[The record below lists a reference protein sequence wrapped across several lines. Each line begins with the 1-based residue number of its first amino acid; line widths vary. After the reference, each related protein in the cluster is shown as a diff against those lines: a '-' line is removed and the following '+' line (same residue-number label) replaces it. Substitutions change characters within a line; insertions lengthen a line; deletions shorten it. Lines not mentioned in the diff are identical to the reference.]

1 MKAGFGTAEITP
13 APPVWLAGFG
23 ARTKAAEEVAEPLE
37 ARALYL
43 DDGDTKLCL
52 IVCDLLGMSHDIS
65 RPIREHVAS
74 ALSLGMEHVMIACTH
89 THHGPSAM
97 AGTDRL
103 GWPTPD
109 GYIAL
114 LRDGCVESAEHA
126 RDNATDA
133 RLRFGRF
140 PLPDGFGFNRRG
152 SAYDSPTFSILRLD
166 PGGVVA
172 NIGIHPV
179 LLGPEW
185 YAVSTDWVASFRTE
199 LECEAG
205 GTAIELTGALGDIN
219 PVPRAGDMGDN
230 SYEPWATLDETVAFG
245 KRLGQAVIARL
256 DETEPLDGPLR
267 IVRHE
272 TIDAPVGGTGL
283 AALTGEASMPV
294 EFLEWSVGD
303 VRVVS
308 LPGEAFHAL
317 GREVSR
323 GRNDRALLAGLAPW
337 HGYLPVPWGDGYEE
351 GVSFGPDFVAAIR
364 NKLLEVPL

>member
-1 MKAGFGTAEITP
+1 VKAGSGTADITP
-13 APPVWLAGFG
+13 DPPVFLAGFG
-23 ARTKAAEEVAEPLE
+23 ARNKPAEEIAEPLE

-43 DDGDTKLCL
+43 DDGATKLCL
-52 IVCDLLGMSHDIS
+52 IVCDLLGISHDIS

-74 ALSLGMEHVMIACTH
+74 ALAVGMEHVMIASTH

-97 AGTDRL
+97 SGTDRL
-103 GWPTPD
+103 GWPTPE
-109 GYIAL
+109 GYIDR
-114 LRDGCVESAEHA
+114 LRDGCVGAAERA

-133 RLRFGRF
+133 TLRFGSF

-152 SAYDSPTFSILRLD
+152 GAYDDPRFQILRVD
-166 PGGVVA
+166 PGGIVA

-179 LLGPEW
+179 LLGPDW

-219 PVPRAGDMGDN
+219 PLPPQGESG
-230 SYEPWATLDETVAFG
+230 YEPWATLEQTVGFG
-245 KRLGQAVIARL
+245 KRLGRAVITRL
-256 DETEPLDGPLR
+256 GDTKPLDGGLR

-283 AALTGEASMPV
+283 AALTGEPSMPV
-294 EFLEWSVGD
+294 EFLEWAIGD

-308 LPGEAFHAL
+308 LPGEAFHLL
-317 GREVSR
+317 GREVAR
-323 GRNDRALLAGLAPW
+323 GRNDRVLLAGLAPW

-364 NKLLEVPL
+364 KKLLEVPL